1 MTERPPYCNNKHAA
15 SCDSDVLSA
24 WNARLIDVITD
35 CEDDKRRYRNII
47 DKINGVRECNA
58 SVLEYCMEDTHAHR
72 HLILFT
78 ALHIV
83 ESRFQQAGNL
93 ADVDNDGLSKNN
105 PNNNNSDTNTN
116 GLINAAEKLQ
126 RHIGLITLMMRAMF
140 SQMELVL
147 KQKPTSWNYGSSILA
162 SLIEER
168 LRISIDDAVLLL
180 HKKFSCTLATVLM
193 AAIEPAMKSVQ
204 DRLSLR
210 PELPL
215 DIKTFA
221 GAMLGLKCKCSH
233 GASVDLVDLASDIS
247 QIFRIPRTICRS
259 D

>member
-1 MTERPPYCNNKHAA
+1 MKERLLCPVIERAIP
-15 SCDSDVLSA
+15 CDLDILSA

-35 CEDDKRRYRNII
+35 CEDDRRRYRNMIE
-47 DKINGVRECNA
+47 KINGIRDSNA
-58 SVLEYCMEDTHAHR
+58 PVLEYCMEDVDAHR
-72 HLILFT
+72 HLTLFT

-83 ESRFQQAGNL
+83 ELRFQQAGDL
-93 ADVDNDGLSKNN
+93 AEVDNSRLSRDSL
-105 PNNNNSDTNTN
+105 NSHN
-116 GLINAAEKLQ
+116 LINAAGKLRQ
-126 RHIGLITLMMRAMF
+126 HIGLVTLMLRAMF

-147 KQKPTSWNYGSSILA
+147 MQKPTSWNYGSSLLA
-162 SLIEER
+162 SLIEQR

-215 DIKTFA
+215 DVKTFA

-233 GASVDLVDLASDIS
+233 GASIDLGDLASDIS
-247 QIFRIPRTICRS
+247 QIFKIPRTICWS